1 MFRIEWAKQ
10 FMRLSS
16 QEKKG
21 CFVALRPRRVM
32 YMYNPRFVYLQTD

>member
-21 CFVALRPRRVM
+21 CFVAVKPLESDVHVQPTFCLFT
-32 YMYNPRFVYLQTD
+32 N

>member
-1 MFRIEWAKQ
+1 MFRIEWTKQ

-21 CFVALRPRRVM
+21 CFVESDLPVQPM
-32 YMYNPRFVYLQTD
+32 FCLFVN